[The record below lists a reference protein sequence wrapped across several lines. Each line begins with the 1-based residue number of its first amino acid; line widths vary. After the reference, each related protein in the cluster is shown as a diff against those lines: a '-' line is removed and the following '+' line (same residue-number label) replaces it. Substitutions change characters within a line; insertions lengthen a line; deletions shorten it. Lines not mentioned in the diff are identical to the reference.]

1 MPPAARARSN
11 GGAFTIL
18 PATRERWEDLARLF
32 GPRGATGGCWCMT
45 WRLLRPEYERQKGA
59 GNRRALRKLVDA
71 GEMPG
76 LLAYDRERPI
86 GWCALAPRER
96 YGRLERSRILK
107 PVDTRPVWS
116 VVCLFVDR
124 AYRRRGV
131 TVALLRAAA
140 DHARDQGGLILE
152 GYPVEPK
159 SAKEIPP
166 VFAFTGVA
174 SAFRKAGFREAARR
188 SPTRPIMRLDL
199 RLIERR
205 DAKGS

>member
-1 MPPAARARSN
+1 
-11 GGAFTIL
+11 
-18 PATRERWEDLARLF
+18 
-32 GPRGATGGCWCMT
+32 MT
-45 WRLLRPEYERQKGA
+45 WRLLRPEYERQKGV
-59 GNRRALRKLVDA
+59 GNRRALRRLVDA

>member
-1 MPPAARARSN
+1 
-11 GGAFTIL
+11 
-18 PATRERWEDLARLF
+18 
-32 GPRGATGGCWCMT
+32 MT

-59 GNRRALRKLVDA
+59 GNRRALRRLVDA

-116 VVCLFVDR
+116 VVCLFVDH

-140 DHARDQGGLILE
+140 AHAREQGGLVVE
-152 GYPVEPK
+152 GSPVEPK
-159 SAKEIPP
+159 STEEIPP

-188 SPTRPIMRLDL
+188 SPTRPIMRLEL
-199 RLIERR
+199 
-205 DAKGS
+205 